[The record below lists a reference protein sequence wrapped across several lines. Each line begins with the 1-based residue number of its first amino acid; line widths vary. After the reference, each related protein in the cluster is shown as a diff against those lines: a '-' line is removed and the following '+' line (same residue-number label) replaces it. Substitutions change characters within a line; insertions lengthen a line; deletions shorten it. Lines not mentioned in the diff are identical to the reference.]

1 MATIAELGLQG
12 RKAVED
18 AKRIA
23 EVRKA
28 AGIVPVHPSIK
39 AARESLEA
47 LKEAPHDV
55 YNEALNQHVE
65 RIGKTITGSV
75 PGGTGTGYSVG
86 HNASRFWYTTPE
98 GKLESLPTALM
109 SEIPKDKGY
118 VIHQMPREE
127 LIQQLGGPKADP
139 AIAVEQARE
148 ATAAQQA
155 EAQKLIEAARQRDMV
170 QRAEEA
176 IKTENAARNEA
187 ALNAELAQANALKQ
201 QGNMAQ
207 RAGAAGVEGDIVDL
221 AALLGEKRSQV
232 PPAVELARQT
242 IPIPNQPA
250 AAASAAASAPA
261 RGPWSPAPPAP
272 TSVPTTGPISIPKA
286 NQFTLNRPSVEG
298 SVLGGAAAAGA
309 GALAYDQATDGGL
322 RRQLF
327 PDTISQPE
335 LDALP
340 AGGQSYRYDRFG
352 AGPWNNPPEA
362 TSVTDQARDI
372 LRARLAVPTPGSIQP
387 PEGTDVAATPPAVAA
402 TAPASVAATPV
413 ATPAVS
419 RPVAA
424 NTARNVIAERA
435 APAPASSG
443 ADRGTGIL
451 SSIFSGKDYQSKG
464 GELRQNGKI
473 NWGDPES
480 AADFFRASRANLA
493 TPRAAGI
500 NPDDSNMNRG
510 GVANNKPNKDATL
523 HKALEIIHHMM
534 VHGKH

>member
-221 AALLGEKRSQV
+221 AALLGEKRSQF

-261 RGPWSPAPPAP
+261 RGPWSPAPPSP
-272 TSVPTTGPISIPKA
+272 TSVPSTGPLARP
-286 NQFTLNRPSVEG
+286 NQFTLNRPSIEG
-298 SVLGGAAAAGA
+298 SVLGAAAAGGA
-309 GALAYDQATDGGL
+309 GALAYDQATGGSL
-322 RRQLF
+322 GDQFFPAPTPNEQYPTPSDVDKAMEAVTQSKMQAERQRQLQGAYSREQQNSMLN
-327 PDTISQPE
+327 PETNAWLSANRPE
-335 LDALP
+335 L
-340 AGGQSYRYDRFG
+340 
-352 AGPWNNPPEA
+352 
-362 TSVTDQARDI
+362 
-372 LRARLAVPTPGSIQP
+372 
-387 PEGTDVAATPPAVAA
+387 VAAPISVGGNMMLGQNAPAVAA
-402 TAPASVAATPV
+402 TPA

-443 ADRGTGIL
+443 ADKGPGVL
-451 SSIFSGKDYQSKG
+451 SSIFSKVYDPNYQKGASQADLWKAFNEDPDNKAAYFRAARNDTGQAPSAEKRGGSVNGKD
-464 GELRQNGKI
+464 
-473 NWGDPES
+473 
-480 AADFFRASRANLA
+480 A
-493 TPRAAGI
+493 
-500 NPDDSNMNRG
+500 
-510 GVANNKPNKDATL
+510 VL

>member
-1 MATIAELGLQG
+1 MSILSELMALGMSEKEAA
-12 RKAVED
+12 KAVPIVTQQ
-18 AKRIA
+18 R
-23 EVRKA
+23 A
-28 AGIVPVHPSIK
+28 ARGVVAPHPSVTRAMENLK
-39 AARESLEA
+39 TLEKSASPEAYNAALQE
-47 LKEAPHDV
+47 
-55 YNEALNQHVE
+55 HVE
-65 RIGKTITGSV
+65 NIGKTLTGPI
-75 PGGTGTGYSVG
+75 PGGKGTGYSVG
-86 HNASRFWYTTPE
+86 HNAPIWFTPP
-98 GKLESLPTALM
+98 GGTQPLRLPRALES
-109 SEIPKDKGY
+109 EIQPGST
-118 VIHQMPREE
+118 IHNVSRED
-127 LIQQLGGPKADP
+127 LIKQLGGYKADP
-139 AIAVEQARE
+139 AAVAAQAKE
-148 ATAAQQA
+148 ATVAQQA

-170 QRAEEA
+170 QRAKDA

-187 ALNAELAQANALKQ
+187 ALNAELSQANALKQ

-207 RAGAAGVEGDIVDL
+207 RASAAGVEGDVVDL

-242 IPIPNQPA
+242 IPLPNQP
-250 AAASAAASAPA
+250 AAASAAASASA
-261 RGPWSPAPPAP
+261 RGPWSPAPPPA
-272 TSVPTTGPISIPKA
+272 TSVPTTGPIAKP

-298 SVLGGAAAAGA
+298 SVLGAAAAGGA
-309 GALAYDQATDGGL
+309 GALAYDQATDGSL

-327 PDTISQPE
+327 PDTVNQTE

-372 LRARLAVPTPGSIQP
+372 LRARLAAPMQDSIHPSEEAP
-387 PEGTDVAATPPAVAA
+387 PAASPAPPASIIATPNAA
-402 TAPASVAATPV
+402 LS
-413 ATPAVS
+413 VS
-419 RPVAA
+419 RPTAA

-435 APAPASSG
+435 TLAPTSSG

-464 GELRQNGKI
+464 GELRQNSKI

-493 TPRAAGI
+493 TPSAAGI

-510 GVANNKPNKDATL
+510 GVASNKPNKDATL

>member
-261 RGPWSPAPPAP
+261 RGPWSPAPPSP
-272 TSVPTTGPISIPKA
+272 TSVPSTGPLARP
-286 NQFTLNRPSVEG
+286 NQFTLNRPSIEG
-298 SVLGGAAAAGA
+298 SVLGAAAAGGA

-387 PEGTDVAATPPAVAA
+387 PEGTDVAEFSRLDYATPPAVAA
-402 TAPASVAATPV
+402 TAPASVAAMPV

-435 APAPASSG
+435 APAPTSSG
-443 ADRGTGIL
+443 ADKGPGVL
-451 SSIFSGKDYQSKG
+451 SSIFSKVYDPNYQKGASQADLWKAFNEDPDNKAAYFRAARNDTGQAPSAEKRGGSVNGKD
-464 GELRQNGKI
+464 
-473 NWGDPES
+473 
-480 AADFFRASRANLA
+480 A
-493 TPRAAGI
+493 
-500 NPDDSNMNRG
+500 
-510 GVANNKPNKDATL
+510 VL